1 MLFTLKKIVG
11 GLLLPLPFLLT
22 AMAIALLLLWFTRWQ
37 KSAKVLMTVSWLT
50 LLLISLQPVAD
61 RLLMPLETR
70 FPTYSPKAQ
79 GEPHIEY
86 IVVLGGGYTYN
97 SEWAPSSNLFP
108 NSLPRVAEG
117 VRLHRLIPGSKL
129 VFTGAYAESNPVAS
143 ATVAAMVAESLGVDK
158 QNVIALDRAKDTIEE
173 SQAVAELVNGN
184 PFLLVTSANHL
195 PRAVKIFQNA
205 GLNPIPVPANQMATY
220 GPLNPWEKAF
230 PSALYLSHSERL
242 IVRNAGKLVA
252 KNQRVAA
259 DAPPVTYRRAVPDLK
274 TMAQSLSDP
283 EQVFRRINPHGRHL
297 FSLVHV
303 DLFAVPEHPKLFQ
316 HFNLL
321 KGLGCQL
328 T

>member
-230 PSALYLSHSERL
+230 PSALYLSHSERAWYETL
-242 IVRNAGKLVA
+242 GSWW
-252 KNQRVAA
+252 
-259 DAPPVTYRRAVPDLK
+259 LK
-274 TMAQSLSDP
+274 IK
-283 EQVFRRINPHGRHL
+283 E
-297 FSLVHV
+297 
-303 DLFAVPEHPKLFQ
+303 
-316 HFNLL
+316 
-321 KGLGCQL
+321 
-328 T
+328 